1 MNSPELKKLIE
12 LLDYPDQ
19 LKLIIDKSRIID
31 NLDSAVLGFIAM
43 YDSLDS
49 DCLKMKEQLLSNKR
63 VILTPIAAR
72 PQKSLVSL
80 FVRYAAIVMVLVT
93 SSLFVYSYFSKN
105 RLELTT
111 QFNDPGIPNFM
122 SLEQNHGMSSIMYYY
137 QKKEYEKAD
146 ALIQMELKLK
156 PANDTLNY
164 YASVVTFLDERGD
177 LGFKGFERLVK
188 GNGKYKEK
196 ALYYQGLIYVHQG
209 KDELAISR
217 FKEVVLLEDEDVS
230 LYAKAHIKQLELY
243 QKSR

>member
-12 LLDYPDQ
+12 LLDFPDQ
-19 LKLIIDKSRIID
+19 LKLIVDKSRTLD

-49 DCLKMKEQLLSNKR
+49 DCLKMKAQLLSNKK
-63 VILTPIAAR
+63 VILTPIAVR

-80 FVRYAAIVMVLVT
+80 FVRYAAIAAVLVT

-111 QFNDPGIPNFM
+111 QFTDPGIPNFM

-156 PANDTLNY
+156 PDNDTLNY

-177 LGFKGFERLVK
+177 LGFKGFERLGK
-188 GNGKYKEK
+188 GNGKYKVK